1 MMIMYWGKSGMKM
14 IGEKILTVSQ
24 ATDDDNLVAII
35 KVVIILFLIQS
46 KRFKVPGKGW

>member
-1 MMIMYWGKSGMKM
+1 M